1 MLTAWYPASADKENL
16 YVYLNTLQTDN
27 PGLYS
32 AAQALVKANNSQ
44 EFENEARIETALEFL
59 NLAAGNELQKEL
71 HFLSSKFDSSV
82 LSEIMDGNTINYPKM
97 IAKINEANKTLDKFQ
112 AELKYEMDRFNKVQ
126 ASKKREEVDGKIK
139 TVYHIGEGSHS
150 YTQRI
155 GSYIQATLRQ
165 LTDLSQEKEN
175 RMTQICRNVLI
186 NLINK
191 TNAFNGLDISQ
202 VSAILGLAQA
212 QIMPLLEKEFQE
224 GKLSTKSG
232 KLSSRKMEQFIT
244 QDESYNK
251 LLSNSLEGLQSIA
264 NRLLNAY
271 GRIENKKG
279 NEDKLRRAN
288 ENFNKALKNLTQI
301 KNNSSRTNRDR
312 ATRKILK
319 NNGSILT
326 EDSIGLNINFSGKN
340 TGLALEY
347 KIANEISN
355 SIVVGGSGGKID
367 VSSFLLGE
375 FDINIGF
382 KTEPIQ
388 DILNS
393 INQDTQADFGA
404 AGDNFLKAYR
414 ELNEYIEEQRR
425 SGQDIKDSFI
435 LHTSAKDYYST
446 ATDEFKGFKG
456 GIYNGLQIFDSLEAL
471 AGAGF
476 GEADIQWLKACAVN
490 TSKSAVGASIKS
502 SLEEYLSIFA
512 TMLLFDDGVTIAK
525 ETATKAQSS
534 FQPVNVLHLFNL
546 NGFYVPSSYLL
557 RELHTRLTD
566 AANNLSANKIVKVKI
581 EPGSVN
587 FQKELDYLY
596 INYVF
601 KSERWRQIRNIQINA
616 MAVKIY
622 FLRNFMD
629 ILNGLTGA

>member
-1 MLTAWYPASADKENL
+1 MLEAWYPSSVDKENL

-32 AAQALVKANNSQ
+32 AAQALIKANNSQ
-44 EFENEARIETALEFL
+44 DFENEARIETALEFL
-59 NLAAGNELQKEL
+59 NLAADNELQKEL
-71 HFLSSKFDSSV
+71 HFLSSKFDSSI
-82 LSEIMDGNTINYPKM
+82 LSEIMDGNIINYPKM

-112 AELKYEMDRFNKVQ
+112 AELKYEMNRFNKVQ
-126 ASKKREEVDGKIK
+126 ASKKREEHDGKVK
-139 TVYHIGEGSHS
+139 NVYHIGEGSHS
-150 YTQRI
+150 YTQRL
-155 GSYIQATLRQ
+155 GGYIQATLRQ
-165 LTDLSQEKEN
+165 LTDLSSEKEE
-175 RMTQICRNVLI
+175 RITQICRNVLI

-202 VSAILGLAQA
+202 ISAILGLAQA
-212 QIMPLLEKEFQE
+212 QIMPLLEKEFQD

-232 KLSSRKMEQFIT
+232 KLSSRKIEQFII

-251 LLSNSLEGLQSIA
+251 LISNSLSNLQSIA
-264 NRLLNAY
+264 NRLLNSY

-279 NEDKLRRAN
+279 NEDKLRLAN
-288 ENFNKALKNLTQI
+288 KNFEEALKNLTKIQSG
-301 KNNSSRTNRDR
+301 NSRTNRDR
-312 ATRKILK
+312 AVRKILK
-319 NNGSILT
+319 NGGPILN
-326 EDSIGLNINFSGKN
+326 ENSIGLNINFSGKN

-355 SIVVGGSGGKID
+355 SVVVGGSGGKID

-382 KTEPIQ
+382 KIEPIQ
-388 DILNS
+388 DILDS
-393 INQDTQADFGA
+393 INQNTQEDFGA

-425 SGQDIKDSFI
+425 SGQNIKDSFI

-456 GIYNGLQIFDSLEAL
+456 GTYQGLQIFDSLEAL

-476 GEADIQWLKACAVN
+476 GDADIQWLKACAVN

-525 ETATKAQSS
+525 ETVANAQAS
-534 FQPVNVLHLFNL
+534 FQPLNVLHLFNV

-557 RELHTRLTD
+557 RELHTRLTN
-566 AANNLSANKIVKVKI
+566 AINNLPANKIVKAKI
-581 EPGSVN
+581 EPGAIN
-587 FQKELDYLY
+587 FQDELDYLS

-601 KSERWRQIRNIQINA
+601 QAERWRAIRNIQINA
-616 MAVKIY
+616 MSVKIY

-629 ILNGLTGA
+629 ILNELTGV

>member
-59 NLAAGNELQKEL
+59 NLAADNELQKEL

-97 IAKINEANKTLDKFQ
+97 IAKINEANKTLDKYQ
-112 AELKYEMDRFNKVQ
+112 TELQQEKARFERVQ
-126 ASKKREEVDGKIK
+126 ASKKQEDKK
-139 TVYHIGEGSHS
+139 NVYHIGKGKFS
-150 YTQRI
+150 YSQ
-155 GSYIQATLRQ
+155 GLGGYIQATLRQ
-165 LTDLSQEKEN
+165 LTDLSSEKEEKI
-175 RMTQICRNVLI
+175 TQICRNVLI

-202 VSAILGLAQA
+202 ISAILGLAQA
-212 QIMPLLEKEFQE
+212 QIMPLLEKELQD
-224 GKLSTKSG
+224 GKLFTKSG
-232 KLSSRKMEQFIT
+232 KLSSRKIEQFII

-251 LLSNSLEGLQSIA
+251 LISNSLSNLQNIA
-264 NRLLNAY
+264 NRLLNSY

-279 NEDKLRRAN
+279 NEDKLRLAN
-288 ENFNKALKNLTQI
+288 KNFEEALKNLTKIQSS
-301 KNNSSRTNRDR
+301 NSRTNRDR
-312 ATRKILK
+312 AVRKILK
-319 NNGSILT
+319 NGGPILN
-326 EDSIGLNINFSGKN
+326 ENSIGLNINFSGKN

-355 SIVVGGSGGKID
+355 SVVVGGSGGKID

-375 FDINIGF
+375 FDININF
-382 KTEPIQ
+382 KTKLIQ

-393 INQDTQADFGA
+393 INQNTQEDFGA

-456 GIYNGLQIFDSLEAL
+456 GTYQGLQIFDSLEAL

-502 SLEEYLSIFA
+502 SLEEYISIFA

-525 ETATKAQSS
+525 ETVAKAQSS
-534 FQPVNVLHLFNL
+534 FQPVSVLHLFNL

-557 RELHTRLTD
+557 RELHTRLTN
-566 AANNLSANKIVKVKI
+566 AVNNLPANKIVKAKI
-581 EPGSVN
+581 EPGAIN
-587 FQKELDYLY
+587 FQNELDYLS

-601 KSERWRQIRNIQINA
+601 QAERWRAIRNIQINA
-616 MAVKIY
+616 MSIKIY

-629 ILNGLTGA
+629 ILNELTEV

>member
-1 MLTAWYPASADKENL
+1 MLKAWYPASADKENL

-59 NLAAGNELQKEL
+59 NLAAENELQKEL
-71 HFLSSKFDSSV
+71 NFLSSKFDSSV

-126 ASKKREEVDGKIK
+126 ASKTIENKKK
-139 TVYHIGEGSHS
+139 KYQIGEGSHS
-150 YTQRI
+150 YTQSL

-165 LTDLSQEKEN
+165 LTDLSQEKEE

-232 KLSSRKMEQFIT
+232 KLSSRKIEQFIT
-244 QDESYNK
+244 QDENYNK

-288 ENFNKALKNLTQI
+288 ENFNKALKSLTQI

-312 ATRKILK
+312 AIRKILK

-355 SIVVGGSGGKID
+355 SVVVSGSGGKID

-375 FDINIGF
+375 FDINIDF
-382 KTEPIQ
+382 KTKPIQ

-456 GIYNGLQIFDSLEAL
+456 GTYQGLQIFDSLEAL

-476 GEADIQWLKACAVN
+476 GEADIQWLKACAIN

-502 SLEEYLSIFA
+502 SLEEYISIFA

-525 ETATKAQSS
+525 ETVAKAQSS
-534 FQPVNVLHLFNL
+534 FQPVSVLHLFNL

-557 RELHTRLTD
+557 RELHTRLTN
-566 AANNLSANKIVKVKI
+566 AVNNLPANKIVKAKI
-581 EPGSVN
+581 EPGAIN
-587 FQKELDYLY
+587 FQDELDYLS

-601 KSERWRQIRNIQINA
+601 QAERWRAIRNIQINA
-616 MAVKIY
+616 MSVKIY

-629 ILNGLTGA
+629 ILNELTGV

>member
-1 MLTAWYPASADKENL
+1 MLTAWYPSSADKENL

-59 NLAAGNELQKEL
+59 NLAAENELQKEL
-71 HFLSSKFDSSV
+71 NFLSSKFDSSV

-97 IAKINEANKTLDKFQ
+97 IAKINEANKTLDKYQ
-112 AELKYEMDRFNKVQ
+112 TELQQEKARFERVQ
-126 ASKKREEVDGKIK
+126 ASKKQEDKK
-139 TVYHIGEGSHS
+139 NVYHIGKGKFS
-150 YTQRI
+150 YSQ
-155 GSYIQATLRQ
+155 GLGGYIQATLRQ
-165 LTDLSQEKEN
+165 LTDLSSEKEEKI
-175 RMTQICRNVLI
+175 TQICRNVLI

-202 VSAILGLAQA
+202 ISAILGLAQA
-212 QIMPLLEKEFQE
+212 QIMPLLEKELQD
-224 GKLSTKSG
+224 GKLFTKSG
-232 KLSSRKMEQFIT
+232 KLSSRKIEQFII

-251 LLSNSLEGLQSIA
+251 LISNSLSNLQNIA
-264 NRLLNAY
+264 NRLLNSY

-279 NEDKLRRAN
+279 NEDKLRLAN
-288 ENFNKALKNLTQI
+288 KNFEEALKNLTKIQSS
-301 KNNSSRTNRDR
+301 NSRTNRDR
-312 ATRKILK
+312 AVRKILK
-319 NNGSILT
+319 NGGPILN
-326 EDSIGLNINFSGKN
+326 ENSIGLNINFSGKN

-355 SIVVGGSGGKID
+355 SVVVGGSGGKID
-367 VSSFLLGE
+367 ISSFLLGE
-375 FDINIGF
+375 FDININF
-382 KTEPIQ
+382 KTKPIQ

-393 INQDTQADFGA
+393 INQNTQEDFGA

-456 GIYNGLQIFDSLEAL
+456 GTYQGLQIFDSLEAL

-502 SLEEYLSIFA
+502 SLEEYISIFA

-525 ETATKAQSS
+525 ETVAKAQSS
-534 FQPVNVLHLFNL
+534 FQPVSVLHLFNL

-557 RELHTRLTD
+557 RELHTRLTN
-566 AANNLSANKIVKVKI
+566 AVNNLPANKIVKAKI
-581 EPGSVN
+581 EPGAIN
-587 FQKELDYLY
+587 FQNELDYLS

-601 KSERWRQIRNIQINA
+601 QAERWRAIRNIQINA
-616 MAVKIY
+616 MSIKIY

-629 ILNGLTGA
+629 ILNELTGV

>member
-1 MLTAWYPASADKENL
+1 MIKAWYPASANKENL

-59 NLAAGNELQKEL
+59 NLAADNELQKEL

-97 IAKINEANKTLDKFQ
+97 IAKINEANKTLDKYQ
-112 AELKYEMDRFNKVQ
+112 TELQQEKARFERVQ
-126 ASKKREEVDGKIK
+126 ASKKQEDKK
-139 TVYHIGEGSHS
+139 NVYHIGKGKFS
-150 YTQRI
+150 YSQ
-155 GSYIQATLRQ
+155 GLGGYIQSALRQ
-165 LTDLSQEKEN
+165 LTGLSQEQES
-175 RMTQICRNVLI
+175 RISQICRSILI
-186 NLINK
+186 KKINE

-202 VSAILGLAQA
+202 VAAVIGLAQVE
-212 QIMPLLEKEFQE
+212 IMPFLEKELNAGNLFRSG
-224 GKLSTKSG
+224 GKLSISKIEEVINKNESFL
-232 KLSSRKMEQFIT
+232 KLYSS
-244 QDESYNK
+244 
-251 LLSNSLEGLQSIA
+251 SLENLQSIS
-264 NRLLNAY
+264 NRLINAY
-271 GRIENKKG
+271 GRIENKK
-279 NEDKLRRAN
+279 EN
-288 ENFNKALKNLTQI
+288 ENKLKLANKNFNEALKNLTQI
-301 KNNSSRTNRDR
+301 KNSSSRTNRDR
-312 ATRKILK
+312 AIRKILN

-355 SIVVGGSGGKID
+355 SMVVGGSGGKID
-367 VSSFLLGE
+367 VTSFLLGE
-375 FDINIGF
+375 FDINIDF
-382 KTEPIQ
+382 KTKPIQ
-388 DILNS
+388 NILNS
-393 INQDTQADFGA
+393 INQNTQADFGA

-456 GIYNGLQIFDSLEAL
+456 GTYQGLQIFDSLEAL

-476 GEADIQWLKACAVN
+476 GEADIQWLKACAIN

-502 SLEEYLSIFA
+502 SLEEYISIFA

-525 ETATKAQSS
+525 ETVIKAQSS
-534 FQPVNVLHLFNL
+534 FQPVSVLHLFNL
-546 NGFYVPSSYLL
+546 NGFYVPSSYIL
-557 RELHTRLTD
+557 RELHTRLTN
-566 AANNLSANKIVKVKI
+566 AVNNLPANKIVKAKI
-581 EPGSVN
+581 EPGAIN
-587 FQKELDYLY
+587 FQDELDYLS

-601 KSERWRQIRNIQINA
+601 QAERWRAIRNIQINA
-616 MAVKIY
+616 MSIKIY

-629 ILNGLTGA
+629 ILNELTGV

>member
-1 MLTAWYPASADKENL
+1 MLKAWYPSSADKENL

-27 PGLYS
+27 PSLYF

-59 NLAAGNELQKEL
+59 NLAAENELQKEL

-112 AELKYEMDRFNKVQ
+112 AELKYEMNRFNKVQ
-126 ASKKREEVDGKIK
+126 TAKTIEDKKNKYKIGK
-139 TVYHIGEGSHS
+139 GSHS
-150 YTQRI
+150 YTQSI

-165 LTDLSQEKEN
+165 LTNLSSEKEE

-202 VSAILGLAQA
+202 VSAILGLAQT

-232 KLSSRKMEQFIT
+232 KLSSRKIEQFII

-251 LLSNSLEGLQSIA
+251 LISNSLSELQSIA
-264 NRLLNAY
+264 NRLLNSY
-271 GRIENKKG
+271 GRIENKKE
-279 NEDKLRRAN
+279 NEDKLRLAN
-288 ENFNKALKNLTQI
+288 KNFKEALKNLTKIQSG
-301 KNNSSRTNRDR
+301 NSKTNRDR
-312 ATRKILK
+312 AVRKILK
-319 NNGSILT
+319 NGGPILN
-326 EDSIGLNINFSGKN
+326 ENSIGLNINFSGKN

-355 SIVVGGSGGKID
+355 SVVVGGSGGKID

-375 FDINIGF
+375 FDININL
-382 KTEPIQ
+382 KTKPIQ

-393 INQDTQADFGA
+393 INQNTQDDFGA
-404 AGDNFLKAYR
+404 AGDNFLKAYG

-456 GIYNGLQIFDSLEAL
+456 GTYQGLQIFDSLEAL

-502 SLEEYLSIFA
+502 SLEEYISIFA

-525 ETATKAQSS
+525 ETVANAQAS
-534 FQPVNVLHLFNL
+534 FQPLNVLHLFNV

-557 RELHTRLTD
+557 RELHTRLTN
-566 AANNLSANKIVKVKI
+566 AINNLPANKIVKVKI

-587 FQKELDYLY
+587 FQDELDYLY
-596 INYVF
+596 MNYVF

>member
-59 NLAAGNELQKEL
+59 NLAADNELQKEL

-97 IAKINEANKTLDKFQ
+97 IAKINEANKTLDKYQ
-112 AELKYEMDRFNKVQ
+112 TELQQEKARFERVQ
-126 ASKKREEVDGKIK
+126 ASKKQEDKK
-139 TVYHIGEGSHS
+139 NVYHIGKGKFS
-150 YTQRI
+150 YSQ
-155 GSYIQATLRQ
+155 GLGGYIQATLRQ
-165 LTDLSQEKEN
+165 LTDLSSEKEEKI
-175 RMTQICRNVLI
+175 TQICRNVLI

-202 VSAILGLAQA
+202 ISAILGLAQA
-212 QIMPLLEKEFQE
+212 QIMPLLEKELQD
-224 GKLSTKSG
+224 GKLFTKSG
-232 KLSSRKMEQFIT
+232 KLSSRKIEQFII

-251 LLSNSLEGLQSIA
+251 LISNSLSNLQNIA
-264 NRLLNAY
+264 NRLLNSY

-279 NEDKLRRAN
+279 NEDKLRLAN
-288 ENFNKALKNLTQI
+288 KNFEEALKNLTKIQSS
-301 KNNSSRTNRDR
+301 NSRTNRDR
-312 ATRKILK
+312 AVRKILK
-319 NNGSILT
+319 NGGPILN
-326 EDSIGLNINFSGKN
+326 ENSIGLNINFSGKN

-355 SIVVGGSGGKID
+355 SVVVGGSGGKID

-375 FDINIGF
+375 FDININF
-382 KTEPIQ
+382 KTKPIQ

-393 INQDTQADFGA
+393 INQNTQEDFGA

-456 GIYNGLQIFDSLEAL
+456 GTYQGLQIFDSLEAL

-502 SLEEYLSIFA
+502 SLEEYISIFA

-525 ETATKAQSS
+525 ETVAKAQSS
-534 FQPVNVLHLFNL
+534 FQPVSVLHLFNL
-546 NGFYVPSSYLL
+546 NSFYVPSSYLL
-557 RELHTRLTD
+557 RELHIRLTN
-566 AANNLSANKIVKVKI
+566 AVNNLPANKIVKAKI
-581 EPGSVN
+581 EPGAIN
-587 FQKELDYLY
+587 FQNELDYLS

-601 KSERWRQIRNIQINA
+601 QAERWRAIRNIQINA
-616 MAVKIY
+616 MSIKIY

-629 ILNGLTGA
+629 ILNELTGV

>member
-1 MLTAWYPASADKENL
+1 MLEAWYPSSADKENL

-59 NLAAGNELQKEL
+59 NLAADNELQKEL

-97 IAKINEANKTLDKFQ
+97 IAKINEANKTLDKYQ
-112 AELKYEMDRFNKVQ
+112 TELQQEKARFERVQ
-126 ASKKREEVDGKIK
+126 ASKKQEDKK
-139 TVYHIGEGSHS
+139 NVYHIGKGKFS
-150 YTQRI
+150 YSQ
-155 GSYIQATLRQ
+155 GLGGYIQSALRQ
-165 LTDLSQEKEN
+165 LTGLSQEQESKIS
-175 RMTQICRNVLI
+175 QICRSILI
-186 NLINK
+186 KKINE

-202 VSAILGLAQA
+202 VAAVIGLAQVE
-212 QIMPLLEKEFQE
+212 IMPFLEKELNAGNLFRSG
-224 GKLSTKSG
+224 GKLSISKIEEVINKNESFL
-232 KLSSRKMEQFIT
+232 KLYSS
-244 QDESYNK
+244 
-251 LLSNSLEGLQSIA
+251 SLENLQSIS
-264 NRLLNAY
+264 NRLINAY

-279 NEDKLRRAN
+279 NENKLKLAN
-288 ENFNKALKNLTQI
+288 KNFNEALKNLTQI
-301 KNNSSRTNRDR
+301 KNSSSRTNRDR
-312 ATRKILK
+312 AIRKILN

-355 SIVVGGSGGKID
+355 SVVVGGSGGKID

-375 FDINIGF
+375 FDINIDF
-382 KTEPIQ
+382 KTKPIQ
-388 DILNS
+388 NILNS
-393 INQDTQADFGA
+393 INQNTQADFGA

-456 GIYNGLQIFDSLEAL
+456 GTYQGLQIFDSLEAL

-502 SLEEYLSIFA
+502 SLEEYISIFA

-525 ETATKAQSS
+525 ETVAKAQSS
-534 FQPVNVLHLFNL
+534 FQPVSVLHLFNL

-557 RELHTRLTD
+557 RELYTRLTN
-566 AANNLSANKIVKVKI
+566 AVNNLPANKIVKAKI
-581 EPGSVN
+581 EPGAIN
-587 FQKELDYLY
+587 FQDELDYLS

-601 KSERWRQIRNIQINA
+601 QAERWRAIRNIQINA
-616 MAVKIY
+616 MSVKIY

-629 ILNGLTGA
+629 ILNELTGV

>member
-59 NLAAGNELQKEL
+59 NLAAENELQKEL
-71 HFLSSKFDSSV
+71 NFLSSKFDSSI
-82 LSEIMDGNTINYPKM
+82 LSEIMDGNIINYPKM

-112 AELKYEMDRFNKVQ
+112 AELKYEMNRFNKVQ
-126 ASKKREEVDGKIK
+126 ASKTIEDKKNK
-139 TVYHIGEGSHS
+139 YKIGEGSHS
-150 YTQRI
+150 YTQSV

-165 LTDLSQEKEN
+165 LTDLSQEKED

-232 KLSSRKMEQFIT
+232 KLSSRKIEQFIT
-244 QDESYNK
+244 QDENYNK

-288 ENFNKALKNLTQI
+288 ENFNKALKSLTQI

-312 ATRKILK
+312 AIRKILK

-355 SIVVGGSGGKID
+355 SVVVGGSGGKID

-375 FDINIGF
+375 FDINIDF
-382 KTEPIQ
+382 KTKPIQ

-456 GIYNGLQIFDSLEAL
+456 GTYQGLQIFDSLEAL

-502 SLEEYLSIFA
+502 SLEEYISIFA

-525 ETATKAQSS
+525 ETVARAQSS
-534 FQPVNVLHLFNL
+534 FQPVSVLHLFNL

-557 RELHTRLTD
+557 RELHTRLTN
-566 AANNLSANKIVKVKI
+566 AVNNLPANKIVKAKI
-581 EPGSVN
+581 EPGAIN
-587 FQKELDYLY
+587 FQNELDYLS

-601 KSERWRQIRNIQINA
+601 QAERWRAIRNIQINA
-616 MAVKIY
+616 MSVKIY

-629 ILNGLTGA
+629 ILNELTGV

>member
-1 MLTAWYPASADKENL
+1 MLTAWYPSSADKENL

-59 NLAAGNELQKEL
+59 NLAAENELQKEL
-71 HFLSSKFDSSV
+71 NFLSSKFDSSV

-97 IAKINEANKTLDKFQ
+97 IAKINEANKTLDKYQ
-112 AELKYEMDRFNKVQ
+112 TELQQEKARFERVQ
-126 ASKKREEVDGKIK
+126 ASKKQEDKK
-139 TVYHIGEGSHS
+139 NVYHIGKGKFS
-150 YTQRI
+150 YSQ
-155 GSYIQATLRQ
+155 GLGGYIQATLRQ
-165 LTDLSQEKEN
+165 LTDLSSEKEEKI
-175 RMTQICRNVLI
+175 TQICRNVLI

-202 VSAILGLAQA
+202 ISAILGLAQA
-212 QIMPLLEKEFQE
+212 QIMPLLEKELQD
-224 GKLSTKSG
+224 GKLFTKSG
-232 KLSSRKMEQFIT
+232 KLSSRKIEQFII

-251 LLSNSLEGLQSIA
+251 LISNSLSNLQNIA
-264 NRLLNAY
+264 NRLLNSY

-279 NEDKLRRAN
+279 NEDKLRLAN
-288 ENFNKALKNLTQI
+288 KNFEEALKNLTKIQSS
-301 KNNSSRTNRDR
+301 NSRTNRDR
-312 ATRKILK
+312 AVRKILK
-319 NNGSILT
+319 NGGPILN
-326 EDSIGLNINFSGKN
+326 ENSIGLNINFSGKN

-355 SIVVGGSGGKID
+355 SVVVGGSGGKID

-375 FDINIGF
+375 FDININF
-382 KTEPIQ
+382 KTKPIQ

-393 INQDTQADFGA
+393 INQNTQEDFGA

-456 GIYNGLQIFDSLEAL
+456 GTYQGLQIFDSLEAL

-502 SLEEYLSIFA
+502 SLEEYISIFA

-525 ETATKAQSS
+525 ETVAKAQSS
-534 FQPVNVLHLFNL
+534 FQPVSVLHLFNL

-557 RELHTRLTD
+557 RELHTRLTN
-566 AANNLSANKIVKVKI
+566 AVNNLPANKIVKAKI
-581 EPGSVN
+581 EPGAIN
-587 FQKELDYLY
+587 FQNELDYLS

-601 KSERWRQIRNIQINA
+601 QAERWRAIRNIQINA
-616 MAVKIY
+616 MSIKIY

-629 ILNGLTGA
+629 ILNELTGV

>member
-1 MLTAWYPASADKENL
+1 MLEAWYPSSVDKENL

-59 NLAAGNELQKEL
+59 NLAADNELQKEL
-71 HFLSSKFDSSV
+71 NFLSSKFDSSI

-112 AELKYEMDRFNKVQ
+112 AELKYEMNRFNKVQ
-126 ASKKREEVDGKIK
+126 ASKTIEDKKNK
-139 TVYHIGEGSHS
+139 YKIGEGSHS
-150 YTQRI
+150 YTQSV

-165 LTDLSQEKEN
+165 LTDLSQEKED

-202 VSAILGLAQA
+202 VSAILGLAQV

-232 KLSSRKMEQFIT
+232 KLSSRKIEQFIT
-244 QDESYNK
+244 QDENYNK

-288 ENFNKALKNLTQI
+288 ENFNKALKSLTQI

-312 ATRKILK
+312 AIRKILK
-319 NNGSILT
+319 NNDSILT

-355 SIVVGGSGGKID
+355 SVVVGGSGGKID

-375 FDINIGF
+375 FDINIDF
-382 KTEPIQ
+382 KTKPIQ

-456 GIYNGLQIFDSLEAL
+456 GTYQGLQIFDSLEAL

-476 GEADIQWLKACAVN
+476 GEADVQWLKACAVN

-502 SLEEYLSIFA
+502 SLEEYISIFA

-525 ETATKAQSS
+525 ETAANAQAS
-534 FQPVNVLHLFNL
+534 FQPLNVLHLFNV

-566 AANNLSANKIVKVKI
+566 VANNLSANKIVKVKI
-581 EPGSVN
+581 EPGAIN
-587 FQKELDYLY
+587 FQNELDYLS

-601 KSERWRQIRNIQINA
+601 QAERWRAIRNIQINA
-616 MAVKIY
+616 MSVKIY

-629 ILNGLTGA
+629 ILNELTGV

>member
-1 MLTAWYPASADKENL
+1 MLTAWYPSSVDKENL

-59 NLAAGNELQKEL
+59 NLAADNELQKEL
-71 HFLSSKFDSSV
+71 NFLSSKFDSSI

-112 AELKYEMDRFNKVQ
+112 AELKYEMNRFNKVQ
-126 ASKKREEVDGKIK
+126 AAKTIEDKKVKYK
-139 TVYHIGEGSHS
+139 IGEGSHS
-150 YTQRI
+150 YTQSI

-165 LTDLSQEKEN
+165 LTDLSSEKEE
-175 RMTQICRNVLI
+175 RITQICRNVLI

-202 VSAILGLAQA
+202 ISAILGLAQA
-212 QIMPLLEKEFQE
+212 QIMPLLEKELQD

-232 KLSSRKMEQFIT
+232 KLSSRKIEQFII

-251 LLSNSLEGLQSIA
+251 LISNSLSNLQNIA
-264 NRLLNAY
+264 NRLLNSY

-279 NEDKLRRAN
+279 NEDKLRLAN
-288 ENFNKALKNLTQI
+288 KNFEEALKNLTKIQSS
-301 KNNSSRTNRDR
+301 NSRTNRDR
-312 ATRKILK
+312 AVRKILK
-319 NNGSILT
+319 NGGPILN
-326 EDSIGLNINFSGKN
+326 ENSIGLNINFSGKN

-355 SIVVGGSGGKID
+355 SVVVGGSGGKID

-393 INQDTQADFGA
+393 INQNTQADFGA

-414 ELNEYIEEQRR
+414 ELNKYIEEQRR

-456 GIYNGLQIFDSLEAL
+456 GTYQGLQIFDSLEAL

-476 GEADIQWLKACAVN
+476 GEADIQWLKACAIN

-502 SLEEYLSIFA
+502 SLEEYISIFA

-525 ETATKAQSS
+525 ETVAKAQSS
-534 FQPVNVLHLFNL
+534 FQPVSVLHLFNL

-557 RELHTRLTD
+557 RELHTRLTN
-566 AANNLSANKIVKVKI
+566 AVNNLPANKIVKAKI
-581 EPGSVN
+581 EPGAIN
-587 FQKELDYLY
+587 FQDELDYLS

-616 MAVKIY
+616 MSVKIY

-629 ILNGLTGA
+629 ILNELTGV

>member
-1 MLTAWYPASADKENL
+1 MLEAWYPSSADKENL

-44 EFENEARIETALEFL
+44 EFENEAQIETALEFL
-59 NLAAGNELQKEL
+59 SLAADNELQKEL

-97 IAKINEANKTLDKFQ
+97 IAKINEANKTLDKYQ
-112 AELKYEMDRFNKVQ
+112 TELQQEKARFERVQ
-126 ASKKREEVDGKIK
+126 ASKKQEDKK
-139 TVYHIGEGSHS
+139 NVYHIGKGKFS
-150 YTQRI
+150 YSQ
-155 GSYIQATLRQ
+155 GLGGYIQATLRQ
-165 LTDLSQEKEN
+165 LTDLSSEKEEKI
-175 RMTQICRNVLI
+175 TQICRNVLI

-202 VSAILGLAQA
+202 ISAILGLAQA
-212 QIMPLLEKEFQE
+212 QIMPLLEKELQD
-224 GKLSTKSG
+224 GKLFTKSG
-232 KLSSRKMEQFIT
+232 KLSSRKIEQFII

-251 LLSNSLEGLQSIA
+251 LISNSLSNLQNIA
-264 NRLLNAY
+264 NRLLNSY

-279 NEDKLRRAN
+279 NEDKLRLAN
-288 ENFNKALKNLTQI
+288 KNFEEALKNLTKIQSS
-301 KNNSSRTNRDR
+301 NSRTNRDR
-312 ATRKILK
+312 AVRKILK
-319 NNGSILT
+319 NGGPILN
-326 EDSIGLNINFSGKN
+326 ENSIGLNINFSGKN

-355 SIVVGGSGGKID
+355 SVVVGGSGGKID

-375 FDINIGF
+375 FDININF
-382 KTEPIQ
+382 KTKPIQ

-393 INQDTQADFGA
+393 INQNTQEDFGA

-456 GIYNGLQIFDSLEAL
+456 GTYQGLQIFDSLEAL

-502 SLEEYLSIFA
+502 SLEEYISIFA

-525 ETATKAQSS
+525 ETVAKAQSS
-534 FQPVNVLHLFNL
+534 FQPVSVLHLFNL

-557 RELHTRLTD
+557 RELHTRLTN
-566 AANNLSANKIVKVKI
+566 AVNNLPANKIVKAKI
-581 EPGSVN
+581 EPGAIN
-587 FQKELDYLY
+587 FQNELDYLS

-601 KSERWRQIRNIQINA
+601 QAERWRAIRNIQINA
-616 MAVKIY
+616 MSIKIY

-629 ILNGLTGA
+629 ILNELTGV

>member
-1 MLTAWYPASADKENL
+1 MLKAWYPASADKENL

-44 EFENEARIETALEFL
+44 EFENEAKIETALEFL
-59 NLAAGNELQKEL
+59 SLAADNELQKEL

-97 IAKINEANKTLDKFQ
+97 IAKINEANKTLDKYQ
-112 AELKYEMDRFNKVQ
+112 TELQQEKARFERVQ
-126 ASKKREEVDGKIK
+126 ASKKQEDKK
-139 TVYHIGEGSHS
+139 NVYHIGKGKFS
-150 YTQRI
+150 YSQ
-155 GSYIQATLRQ
+155 GLGGYIQATLRQ
-165 LTDLSQEKEN
+165 LTDLSSEKEEKI
-175 RMTQICRNVLI
+175 TQICRNVLI

-202 VSAILGLAQA
+202 ISAILGLAQA
-212 QIMPLLEKEFQE
+212 QIMPLLEKELQD
-224 GKLSTKSG
+224 GKLFTKSG
-232 KLSSRKMEQFIT
+232 KLSSRKIEQFII

-251 LLSNSLEGLQSIA
+251 LISNSLSNLQNIA
-264 NRLLNAY
+264 NRLLNSY

-279 NEDKLRRAN
+279 NEDKLRLAN
-288 ENFNKALKNLTQI
+288 KNFEEALKNLTKIQSS
-301 KNNSSRTNRDR
+301 NSRTNRDR
-312 ATRKILK
+312 AVRKILK
-319 NNGSILT
+319 NGGPILN
-326 EDSIGLNINFSGKN
+326 ENSIGLNINFSGKN

-355 SIVVGGSGGKID
+355 SVVVGGSGGKID

-375 FDINIGF
+375 FDININF
-382 KTEPIQ
+382 KTKLIQ

-393 INQDTQADFGA
+393 INQNTQEDFGA

-456 GIYNGLQIFDSLEAL
+456 GTYQGLQIFDSLEAL

-502 SLEEYLSIFA
+502 SLEEYISIFA

-525 ETATKAQSS
+525 ETVTKAQTS

-557 RELHTRLTD
+557 RELHTRLTN
-566 AANNLSANKIVKVKI
+566 AVNNLPANKIVKAKI
-581 EPGSVN
+581 EPGAIN
-587 FQKELDYLY
+587 FQDELDYLS

-601 KSERWRQIRNIQINA
+601 QAERWRAIRNIQINA
-616 MAVKIY
+616 MSIKIY
-622 FLRNFMD
+622 FLRNFID
-629 ILNGLTGA
+629 ILNELTGI

>member
-1 MLTAWYPASADKENL
+1 MLEAWYPSSVDKENL

-59 NLAAGNELQKEL
+59 NLAADNELQKEL
-71 HFLSSKFDSSV
+71 NFLSSKFDSSI

-112 AELKYEMDRFNKVQ
+112 AELKYEMNRFNKVQ
-126 ASKKREEVDGKIK
+126 ASKTIEDKKNKYKIS
-139 TVYHIGEGSHS
+139 EGSHS
-150 YTQRI
+150 YTQSV

-165 LTDLSQEKEN
+165 LTDLSQEKED

-232 KLSSRKMEQFIT
+232 KLSSRKIEQFIT
-244 QDESYNK
+244 QDENYNK

-288 ENFNKALKNLTQI
+288 ENFNKALKSLTQI

-312 ATRKILK
+312 AIRKILK

-355 SIVVGGSGGKID
+355 SVVIGGSGGKID

-375 FDINIGF
+375 FDINIDF
-382 KTEPIQ
+382 KTGPIQ
-388 DILNS
+388 DILDS
-393 INQDTQADFGA
+393 INQNTQEDFGA

-456 GIYNGLQIFDSLEAL
+456 GTYQGLQIFDSLEAL

-476 GEADIQWLKACAVN
+476 GEADIQWLKACAIN

-502 SLEEYLSIFA
+502 SLEEYISIFA

-525 ETATKAQSS
+525 ETVTKAQSS
-534 FQPVNVLHLFNL
+534 FQPVSVLHLFNL

-581 EPGSVN
+581 EPGAIN
-587 FQKELDYLY
+587 FQNELDYLS

-601 KSERWRQIRNIQINA
+601 QAERWRAIRNIQINA
-616 MAVKIY
+616 MSVKIY

-629 ILNGLTGA
+629 ILNELTGV

>member
-32 AAQALVKANNSQ
+32 AAQALVKANSSQ

-59 NLAAGNELQKEL
+59 NLAADNELQKEL
-71 HFLSSKFDSSV
+71 NFLSSKFDSSI

-112 AELKYEMDRFNKVQ
+112 AELKYEINRFNKVQ
-126 ASKKREEVDGKIK
+126 AAK
-139 TVYHIGEGSHS
+139 TVEDKKVKYKIGEGSHS
-150 YTQRI
+150 YTQSV

-165 LTDLSQEKEN
+165 LTDLSSEKEE
-175 RMTQICRNVLI
+175 RITQICRNVLI

-202 VSAILGLAQA
+202 ISAILGLAQA
-212 QIMPLLEKEFQE
+212 QIMPLLEKEFQD

-232 KLSSRKMEQFIT
+232 KLSSRKIEQFII

-251 LLSNSLEGLQSIA
+251 LISNSLSNLQSIA

-279 NEDKLRRAN
+279 NEDKLRLAN
-288 ENFNKALKNLTQI
+288 KNFEEALKNLTKIQSS
-301 KNNSSRTNRDR
+301 NSRTNRDR
-312 ATRKILK
+312 AVRKILK
-319 NNGSILT
+319 NGGPILN
-326 EDSIGLNINFSGKN
+326 ENSIGLNINFSGKN

-355 SIVVGGSGGKID
+355 SMIVGGSGGKID

-375 FDINIGF
+375 FDINIDF
-382 KTEPIQ
+382 KTKPIQ
-388 DILNS
+388 NILNS
-393 INQDTQADFGA
+393 INQNTQADFGA

-456 GIYNGLQIFDSLEAL
+456 GTYQGLQIFDSLEAL

-476 GEADIQWLKACAVN
+476 GEADIQWLKACAIN

-502 SLEEYLSIFA
+502 SLEEYISIFA

-525 ETATKAQSS
+525 ETVAKAQSS
-534 FQPVNVLHLFNL
+534 FQPVSVLHLFNL
-546 NGFYVPSSYLL
+546 NGFYVPCSYLL
-557 RELHTRLTD
+557 KELHTRLTN
-566 AANNLSANKIVKVKI
+566 AVNNLPANKIVKAKI
-581 EPGSVN
+581 EPGAIN
-587 FQKELDYLY
+587 FQDELDYLS

-601 KSERWRQIRNIQINA
+601 QAERWRQIRNIQINA
-616 MAVKIY
+616 MSVKIY

-629 ILNGLTGA
+629 ILNELTGV

>member
-59 NLAAGNELQKEL
+59 NLAAENELQKEL
-71 HFLSSKFDSSV
+71 NFLSSKFDSSI
-82 LSEIMDGNTINYPKM
+82 LSEIMDGNIINYPKM

-112 AELKYEMDRFNKVQ
+112 AELKYEMNRFNKVQ
-126 ASKKREEVDGKIK
+126 ASKTIEDKKNK
-139 TVYHIGEGSHS
+139 YKIGEGSHS
-150 YTQRI
+150 YTQSV

-165 LTDLSQEKEN
+165 LTDLSQEKED

-232 KLSSRKMEQFIT
+232 KLSSRKIEQFIT
-244 QDESYNK
+244 QDENYNK

-288 ENFNKALKNLTQI
+288 ENFNKALKSLTQI

-312 ATRKILK
+312 AIRKILK

-355 SIVVGGSGGKID
+355 SVVVGGSGGKID

-375 FDINIGF
+375 FDINIDF
-382 KTEPIQ
+382 KTKPIQ

-456 GIYNGLQIFDSLEAL
+456 GTYQGLQIFDSLEAL

-502 SLEEYLSIFA
+502 SLEEYISIFA
-512 TMLLFDDGVTIAK
+512 TMLLFDDGITIAK
-525 ETATKAQSS
+525 ETVARAQSS
-534 FQPVNVLHLFNL
+534 FQPVSVLHLFNL

-557 RELHTRLTD
+557 RELHTRLTN
-566 AANNLSANKIVKVKI
+566 AVNNLPANKIVKAKI
-581 EPGSVN
+581 EPGAIN
-587 FQKELDYLY
+587 FQNELDYLS

-601 KSERWRQIRNIQINA
+601 QAERWRAIRNIQINA
-616 MAVKIY
+616 MSVKIY

-629 ILNGLTGA
+629 ILNELTGV

>member
-32 AAQALVKANNSQ
+32 AAQALVKANSSQ

-59 NLAAGNELQKEL
+59 NLAADNELQKEL
-71 HFLSSKFDSSV
+71 NFLSSKFDSSI

-112 AELKYEMDRFNKVQ
+112 AELKYEINRFNKVQ
-126 ASKKREEVDGKIK
+126 AAK
-139 TVYHIGEGSHS
+139 TVEDKKVKYKIGEGSHS
-150 YTQRI
+150 YTQSV

-165 LTDLSQEKEN
+165 LTDLSSEKEE
-175 RMTQICRNVLI
+175 RITQICRNVLI

-202 VSAILGLAQA
+202 ISAILGLAQA
-212 QIMPLLEKEFQE
+212 QIMPLLEKEFQD

-232 KLSSRKMEQFIT
+232 KLSSRKIEQFII

-251 LLSNSLEGLQSIA
+251 LISNSLSNLQSIA

-279 NEDKLRRAN
+279 NEDKLRLAN
-288 ENFNKALKNLTQI
+288 KNFEEALKNLTKIQSS
-301 KNNSSRTNRDR
+301 NSRTNRDR
-312 ATRKILK
+312 AVRKILK
-319 NNGSILT
+319 NGGPILN
-326 EDSIGLNINFSGKN
+326 ENSIGLNINFSGKN

-355 SIVVGGSGGKID
+355 SMVVGGSGGKID

-375 FDINIGF
+375 FDINIDF
-382 KTEPIQ
+382 KTKPIQ
-388 DILNS
+388 NILNS
-393 INQDTQADFGA
+393 INQNTQADFGA

-456 GIYNGLQIFDSLEAL
+456 GTYQGLQIFDSLEAL

-502 SLEEYLSIFA
+502 SLEEYISIFA

-525 ETATKAQSS
+525 ETVAKAQSS
-534 FQPVNVLHLFNL
+534 FQPVSVLHLFNL

-557 RELHTRLTD
+557 RELHTRLTN
-566 AANNLSANKIVKVKI
+566 AVNNLPANKIVKAKI
-581 EPGSVN
+581 EPGAIN
-587 FQKELDYLY
+587 FQDELDYLS

-601 KSERWRQIRNIQINA
+601 QAERWRQIRNIQINA
-616 MAVKIY
+616 MSVKIY

-629 ILNGLTGA
+629 ILNELTGV

>member
-1 MLTAWYPASADKENL
+1 MLTAWYPSSADKENL

-59 NLAAGNELQKEL
+59 NLAAENELQKEL
-71 HFLSSKFDSSV
+71 NFLSSKFDSSV

-97 IAKINEANKTLDKFQ
+97 IAKINEANKTLDKYQ
-112 AELKYEMDRFNKVQ
+112 TELQQEKARFERVQ
-126 ASKKREEVDGKIK
+126 ASKKQEDKK
-139 TVYHIGEGSHS
+139 NVYHIGKGKFS
-150 YTQRI
+150 YSQ
-155 GSYIQATLRQ
+155 GLGGYIQATLRQ
-165 LTDLSQEKEN
+165 LTDLSSEKEEKI
-175 RMTQICRNVLI
+175 TQICRNVLI

-202 VSAILGLAQA
+202 ISAILGLAQA
-212 QIMPLLEKEFQE
+212 QIMPLLEKELQD
-224 GKLSTKSG
+224 GKLFTKSG
-232 KLSSRKMEQFIT
+232 KLSSRKIEQFII

-251 LLSNSLEGLQSIA
+251 LISNSLSNLQNIA
-264 NRLLNAY
+264 NRLLNSY

-279 NEDKLRRAN
+279 NEDKLRLAN
-288 ENFNKALKNLTQI
+288 KNFEEALKNLTKIQSS
-301 KNNSSRTNRDR
+301 NSRTNRDR
-312 ATRKILK
+312 AVRKILK
-319 NNGSILT
+319 NGGPILN
-326 EDSIGLNINFSGKN
+326 ENSIGLNINFSGKN

-355 SIVVGGSGGKID
+355 SVVVGGSGGKID

-375 FDINIGF
+375 FDININF
-382 KTEPIQ
+382 KTKPIQ

-393 INQDTQADFGA
+393 INQNTQEDFGA

-456 GIYNGLQIFDSLEAL
+456 GTYQGLQIFDSLEAL

-502 SLEEYLSIFA
+502 SLEEYISIFA

-525 ETATKAQSS
+525 ETVAKAQSS
-534 FQPVNVLHLFNL
+534 FQPVSVLHLFNL

-557 RELHTRLTD
+557 RELHIRLTN
-566 AANNLSANKIVKVKI
+566 AVNNLPANKIVKAKI
-581 EPGSVN
+581 EPGAIN
-587 FQKELDYLY
+587 FQNELDYLS

-601 KSERWRQIRNIQINA
+601 QAERWRAIRNIQINA
-616 MAVKIY
+616 MSIKIY

-629 ILNGLTGA
+629 ILNELTGV

>member
-1 MLTAWYPASADKENL
+1 MLTAWYPSSADKENL

-59 NLAAGNELQKEL
+59 NLAAENELQKEL
-71 HFLSSKFDSSV
+71 NFLSSKFDSSV

-97 IAKINEANKTLDKFQ
+97 IAKINEANKTLDKYQ
-112 AELKYEMDRFNKVQ
+112 TELQQEKARFERVQ
-126 ASKKREEVDGKIK
+126 ASKKQEDKK
-139 TVYHIGEGSHS
+139 NVYHIGKGKFS
-150 YTQRI
+150 YSQ
-155 GSYIQATLRQ
+155 GVGGYIQATLRQ
-165 LTDLSQEKEN
+165 LTDLSSEKEEKI
-175 RMTQICRNVLI
+175 TQICRNVLI

-191 TNAFNGLDISQ
+191 TNAFNELDISQ
-202 VSAILGLAQA
+202 ISAILGLAQA
-212 QIMPLLEKEFQE
+212 QIMPLLEKELQD
-224 GKLSTKSG
+224 GKLFTKSG
-232 KLSSRKMEQFIT
+232 KLSSRKIEQFII

-251 LLSNSLEGLQSIA
+251 LISNSLSNLQNIA
-264 NRLLNAY
+264 NRLLNSY

-279 NEDKLRRAN
+279 NEDKLRLAN
-288 ENFNKALKNLTQI
+288 KNFEEALKNLTKIQSS
-301 KNNSSRTNRDR
+301 NSRTNRDR
-312 ATRKILK
+312 AVRKILK
-319 NNGSILT
+319 NGGPILN
-326 EDSIGLNINFSGKN
+326 ENSIGLNINFSGKN

-355 SIVVGGSGGKID
+355 SVVVGGSGGKID
-367 VSSFLLGE
+367 ISSFLLGE
-375 FDINIGF
+375 FDININF
-382 KTEPIQ
+382 KTKPIQ

-393 INQDTQADFGA
+393 INQNTQEDFGA

-456 GIYNGLQIFDSLEAL
+456 GTYQGLQIFDSLEAL

-502 SLEEYLSIFA
+502 SLEEYISIFA

-525 ETATKAQSS
+525 ETVAKAQSS
-534 FQPVNVLHLFNL
+534 FQPVSVLHLFNL

-557 RELHTRLTD
+557 RELHTRLTN
-566 AANNLSANKIVKVKI
+566 AVNNLPANKIVKAKI
-581 EPGSVN
+581 EPGAIN
-587 FQKELDYLY
+587 FQNELDYLS

-601 KSERWRQIRNIQINA
+601 QAERWRAIRNIQINA
-616 MAVKIY
+616 MSIKIY

-629 ILNGLTGA
+629 ILNELTGV

>member
-59 NLAAGNELQKEL
+59 NLAADNELQKEL
-71 HFLSSKFDSSV
+71 NFLSSKFDSSI
-82 LSEIMDGNTINYPKM
+82 LSEMMDGNTINYPKM

-112 AELKYEMDRFNKVQ
+112 AELKYEMNRFNKVQ
-126 ASKKREEVDGKIK
+126 ASKTIEDKKNK
-139 TVYHIGEGSHS
+139 YKIGEGSHS
-150 YTQRI
+150 YTQSV

-165 LTDLSQEKEN
+165 LTDLSQEKED

-232 KLSSRKMEQFIT
+232 KLSSRKIEQFIT
-244 QDESYNK
+244 QDENYNK

-288 ENFNKALKNLTQI
+288 ENFNKALKSLTQI

-312 ATRKILK
+312 AIRKILN

-355 SIVVGGSGGKID
+355 SVVVGGSGGKID

-375 FDINIGF
+375 FDINIDF
-382 KTEPIQ
+382 KTKPIQ
-388 DILNS
+388 NILNS
-393 INQDTQADFGA
+393 INQNTQADFGT

-456 GIYNGLQIFDSLEAL
+456 GTYQGLQIFDSLEAL

-490 TSKSAVGASIKS
+490 TSKSAIGASIKS
-502 SLEEYLSIFA
+502 SLEEYISIFA

-525 ETATKAQSS
+525 ETVAKAQSS
-534 FQPVNVLHLFNL
+534 FQPVSVLHLFNL

-557 RELHTRLTD
+557 RELHTRLTN
-566 AANNLSANKIVKVKI
+566 AVNNLPANKIVKAKI
-581 EPGSVN
+581 EPGAIN
-587 FQKELDYLY
+587 FQDELDYLS

-601 KSERWRQIRNIQINA
+601 QAERWRAIRNIQINA
-616 MAVKIY
+616 MSVKIY

-629 ILNGLTGA
+629 ILNELTGV

>member
-1 MLTAWYPASADKENL
+1 MLTAWYPSSADKENL

-59 NLAAGNELQKEL
+59 NLAAENELQKEL
-71 HFLSSKFDSSV
+71 NFLSSKFDSSI
-82 LSEIMDGNTINYPKM
+82 LSEIMDGNGINYPKM
-97 IAKINEANKTLDKFQ
+97 IAKINEANKTLDKYQ
-112 AELKYEMDRFNKVQ
+112 AELEYEINRFNKVQ
-126 ASKKREEVDGKIK
+126 ASKERKKVDGKIK
-139 TVYHIGEGSHS
+139 TVYNIGEGSHS

-165 LTDLSQEKEN
+165 LTDLSQEKEEKV
-175 RMTQICRNVLI
+175 TQICRNVLI
-186 NLINK
+186 KLINK
-191 TNAFNGLDISQ
+191 TNALNGLDITQ
-202 VSAILGLAQA
+202 VSTILGLAQA

-224 GKLSTKSG
+224 GRLSTQSG
-232 KLSSRKMEQFIT
+232 KPSSKKIEEFIT
-244 QDESYNK
+244 QDESYK
-251 LLSNSLEGLQSIA
+251 RLLSNSLEGLQSIA
-264 NRLLNAY
+264 NNILKKFGVFDKDKQRSDYENA
-271 GRIENKKG
+271 RKNCE
-279 NEDKLRRAN
+279 
-288 ENFNKALKNLTQI
+288 KATNNI
-301 KNNSSRTNRDR
+301 KEIINSSSNTSRNR
-312 ATRKILK
+312 AVKKIMK
-319 NNGSILT
+319 
-326 EDSIGLNINFSGKN
+326 FSPFKDGAVRLDIKFNSSN
-340 TGLALEY
+340 TGKAMEY
-347 KIANEISN
+347 KVANEIKN
-355 SIVVGGSGGKID
+355 SIVVGDKGGKID
-367 VSSFLLGE
+367 VSSFLIGD
-375 FDINIGF
+375 FDIGLSIKEG
-382 KTEPIQ
+382 PIN
-388 DILNS
+388 DILSS
-393 INQDTQADFGA
+393 ITSKTQSDFEGA
-404 AGDNFLKAYR
+404 GKSFETAYKELNNFLEK
-414 ELNEYIEEQRR
+414 QRQ
-425 SGQDIKDSFI
+425 SNSDIKNSFI
-435 LHTSAKDYYST
+435 LHTNVKDYYAT
-446 ATDEFKGFKG
+446 AIDGFKGFKG

-525 ETATKAQSS
+525 ETAANAQAS
-534 FQPVNVLHLFNL
+534 FQPLNVLHLFNV

-557 RELHTRLTD
+557 RELHARLTD

>member
-59 NLAAGNELQKEL
+59 NLAADNELQKEL
-71 HFLSSKFDSSV
+71 NFLSSKFDSSI

-112 AELKYEMDRFNKVQ
+112 AELKYEMNRFNKVQ
-126 ASKKREEVDGKIK
+126 ASKTIEDKKNK
-139 TVYHIGEGSHS
+139 YKIGEGSHS
-150 YTQRI
+150 YTQSV

-165 LTDLSQEKEN
+165 LTDLSQEKED

-232 KLSSRKMEQFIT
+232 KLSSRKIEQFIT
-244 QDESYNK
+244 KDENYNK

-288 ENFNKALKNLTQI
+288 ENFNKALKSLTQI

-312 ATRKILK
+312 AIRKILK

-355 SIVVGGSGGKID
+355 SVVVGGSGGKID
-367 VSSFLLGE
+367 ISSFLLGE
-375 FDINIGF
+375 FDINIDF
-382 KTEPIQ
+382 KTKPIQ

-456 GIYNGLQIFDSLEAL
+456 GTYQGLQIFDSLEAL

-502 SLEEYLSIFA
+502 SLEEYISIFA
-512 TMLLFDDGVTIAK
+512 TMLLFDDGVTIAQ
-525 ETATKAQSS
+525 ETAAKAQAS
-534 FQPVNVLHLFNL
+534 FQPLNVLHLFNV

-581 EPGSVN
+581 EPGAIN
-587 FQKELDYLY
+587 FQNELDYLS

-601 KSERWRQIRNIQINA
+601 QAERWRAIRNIQINA
-616 MAVKIY
+616 MSVKIY

-629 ILNGLTGA
+629 ILNELTGV

>member
-1 MLTAWYPASADKENL
+1 MLTAWYPSSVDKENL

-59 NLAAGNELQKEL
+59 NLAADNELQKEL
-71 HFLSSKFDSSV
+71 NFLSSKFDSSI

-112 AELKYEMDRFNKVQ
+112 AELKYEMNRFNKVQ
-126 ASKKREEVDGKIK
+126 AAKTIEDKKVKYK
-139 TVYHIGEGSHS
+139 IGEGSHS
-150 YTQRI
+150 YTQSI

-165 LTDLSQEKEN
+165 LTDLSSEKEE
-175 RMTQICRNVLI
+175 RITQICRNVLI

-202 VSAILGLAQA
+202 ISAILGLAQA
-212 QIMPLLEKEFQE
+212 QIMPLLEKELQD

-232 KLSSRKMEQFIT
+232 KLSSRKIEQFII

-251 LLSNSLEGLQSIA
+251 LISNSLSNLQNIA
-264 NRLLNAY
+264 NRLLNSY

-279 NEDKLRRAN
+279 NEDKLRLAN
-288 ENFNKALKNLTQI
+288 KNFEEALKNLTKIQSS
-301 KNNSSRTNRDR
+301 NSRTNRDR
-312 ATRKILK
+312 AVRKILK
-319 NNGSILT
+319 NGGPILN
-326 EDSIGLNINFSGKN
+326 ENSIGLNINFSGKN

-355 SIVVGGSGGKID
+355 SVVVGGSGGKID

-393 INQDTQADFGA
+393 INQNTQADFGA

-414 ELNEYIEEQRR
+414 ELNKYIEEQRR

-456 GIYNGLQIFDSLEAL
+456 GTYQGLQIFDSLEAL

-476 GEADIQWLKACAVN
+476 GEADIQWLKACAIN

-502 SLEEYLSIFA
+502 SLEEYISIFA

-525 ETATKAQSS
+525 ETVTKAQTS

-557 RELHTRLTD
+557 RELHTRLTN
-566 AANNLSANKIVKVKI
+566 AVNNLPANKIVKAKI
-581 EPGSVN
+581 EPGAIN
-587 FQKELDYLY
+587 FQDELDYLS

-616 MAVKIY
+616 MSVKIY

-629 ILNGLTGA
+629 ILNELTGV